1 MEPSSLN
8 RHHEGRMSE
17 PVTRQ
22 FRAGAGALLLV
33 AMAAVIAARL
43 LPTPGTTAALVLPNV
58 AVAVSGFISAGVI
71 ASANRFHRWNGH
83 RAFVFASFILGL
95 TGVAFSLLAA
105 SGRVVDTL
113 GQTNLLFLLFLPP
126 LFYALRAELL
136 DHFPRRERAE
146 FAADVLL
153 ATASLTAIIY
163 LIIVPPTAGPAAEAS
178 AALWAVLAATQVAMF
193 FSLMLWAPTREHV
206 GLALSFA
213 LGAVAASGF
222 GWEWA
227 KGSFTVAS
235 PVVTTSAALSV
246 LGLAATAAYLRR
258 DSRTQRTDRRA
269 RPPIGNGSVIVAC
282 AALVTVA
289 IMHGRDEISGSQEV
303 VMIAAL
309 GLGVTARVIMSQA
322 KITVAHRETRTALA
336 AKELA
341 LHEADQALDRVRE
354 ANETLRQ
361 SEEHLRLVFEAAV
374 DGIVELDVHD
384 IVLRANDAF
393 CSMVGLDRAVVEG
406 QPWTAL
412 AAAIDGADAGFAS
425 LPRTGTGLIQQ
436 TEGQALH
443 LESRTSEVPMDPPRR
458 ILLVRDVTAG
468 RVADQTIRS
477 LFQFLQDR
485 DEDRTRLL
493 RRTNAAIESERNRI
507 ARDLH
512 DGPVQGVSAASLSL
526 EAALLMIKA
535 GDIERGTEVLTK
547 IRKELAGEADSL
559 RALMSG
565 LRPPVLEERGLIPA
579 LRETLARFGTD
590 QGVLTTFNGALA
602 KPIPRD
608 LETLAYRVVQEALS
622 NAGKHAKAGRVN
634 VNVEADLTQLR
645 IEVEDDGT
653 GFDSARAREFLHQG
667 RVGLASMRER
677 VELASGSFVV
687 RSSLGRG
694 TTILATLPV
703 DTVPAL
709 RELAVDD
716 AR

>member
-1 MEPSSLN
+1 MN
-8 RHHEGRMSE
+8 RHHERRMSE
-17 PVTRQ
+17 PVSRRTR
-22 FRAGAGALLLV
+22 ATSGALLV
-33 AMAAVIAARL
+33 IAVAAVIAAHIV
-43 LPTPGTTAALVLPNV
+43 PTEGTAEARVLPAA
-58 AVAVSGFISAGVI
+58 AVALAGFVAAFVI
-71 ASANRFHRWNGH
+71 ASANRFHHWNGH
-83 RAFVFASFILGL
+83 RAYVFASFTLGI
-95 TGVAFSLLAA
+95 TGVGLAILA
-105 SGRVVDTL
+105 GSGRSITTL
-113 GQTNLLFLLFLPP
+113 GPTDLLFLLYLPP
-126 LFYALRAELL
+126 LFYALRAELH
-136 DHFPRRERAE
+136 DHFPPQQRVE
-146 FAADVLL
+146 FTADVLL
-153 ATASLTAIIY
+153 ITVSLASVIY
-163 LIIVPPTAGPAAEAS
+163 LVIVPPVAGATAQIS
-178 AALWAVLAATQVAMF
+178 AATWAVLAAAQVAMF
-193 FSLMLWAPTREHV
+193 SSLMFWEPSRDHIAQ
-206 GLALSFA
+206 AISFGS
-213 LGAVAASGF
+213 GAVAAAGF
-222 GWEWA
+222 GLEWI
-227 KGSFTVAS
+227 KGTFTFAP
-235 PVVTTSAALSV
+235 PVVTASAACSV
-246 LGLAATAAYLRR
+246 LGLAATAAFLRR
-258 DSRTQRTDRRA
+258 GPGAEHAARRTQ
-269 RPPIGNGSVIVAC
+269 PIISNGSVVTAF

-289 IMHGRDEISGSQEV
+289 IMQNRYQVSDAQEV
-303 VMIAAL
+303 AIIAAL
-309 GLGVTARVIMSQA
+309 GLGVTARIVMSQT
-322 KITVAHRETRTALA
+322 KITVAHRETRSALA

-374 DGIVELDVHD
+374 DGIVELDERD
-384 IVLRANDAF
+384 TILRANDAF
-393 CSMVGLDRAVVEG
+393 CGMVGLDRTSVEG

-412 AAAIDGADAGFAS
+412 AAAITGTDAGFAS
-425 LPRTGTGLIQQ
+425 LPTTGAGLI
-436 TEGQALH
+436 ERMDGQALY
-443 LESRTSEVPMDPPRR
+443 LESRSSDIPMDPPRR
-458 ILLVRDVTAG
+458 LLLVRDVTAG

-535 GDIERGTEVLTK
+535 GDLERGTEVLTK
-547 IRKELAGEADSL
+547 IRKELAEEADSL

-590 QGVLTTFNGALA
+590 HDVVTTFNGALA

-622 NAGKHAKAGRVN
+622 NAGKHAGARRIN
-634 VNVEADLTQLR
+634 VHVQADLTQLR
-645 IEVEDDGT
+645 IEIEDDGS

-703 DTVPAL
+703 EAAPAL
-709 RELAVDD
+709 RELAVDE

>member
-1 MEPSSLN
+1 
-8 RHHEGRMSE
+8 MSE

-22 FRAGAGALLLV
+22 FRATAGALLLV
-33 AMAAVIAARL
+33 AVAAVIAARVV
-43 LPTPGTTAALVLPNV
+43 PTQGTTAAKVLPSV
-58 AVAVSGFISAGVI
+58 AVGLAGFISAGVI
-71 ASANRFHRWNGH
+71 ASANHFHRWNGH

-95 TGVAFSLLAA
+95 TGVGLAFLAA
-105 SGRVVDTL
+105 SGRAIKTL
-113 GQTNLLFLLFLPP
+113 GPADLLFLLYLPP
-126 LFYALRAELL
+126 LFYALRAELR
-136 DHFPRRERAE
+136 DHFPRQERSE
-146 FAADVLL
+146 FTADVLL
-153 ATASLTAIIY
+153 ITTSLASIVY
-163 LIIVPPTAGPAAEAS
+163 LVIVPRHAGAAAQAS
-178 AALWAVLAATQVAMF
+178 AATWAVLAAAQVAMF
-193 FSLMLWAPTREHV
+193 FSLMFWEPSRDHV
-206 GLALSFA
+206 ALALSFV
-213 LGAVAASGF
+213 LGAVAAGGF
-222 GWEWA
+222 GWEWT

-235 PVVTTSAALSV
+235 PVVTISAALAV
-246 LGLAATAAYLRR
+246 IGWAVTAAFLRR
-258 DSRTQRTDRRA
+258 GNGAQHTVRLA
-269 RPPIGNGSVIVAC
+269 RPLIANGSVVTAF
-282 AALVTVA
+282 AALVTVVV
-289 IMHGRDEISGSQEV
+289 IQNRHEITAMQEV
-303 VMIAAL
+303 VIIAAL
-309 GLGVTARVIMSQA
+309 GLGVTARIIMSQT
-322 KITVAHRETRTALA
+322 KITVAHRETRAALA

-361 SEEHLRLVFEAAV
+361 SEEHLRLIFEAAV
-374 DGIVELDVHD
+374 DGIVELDARD
-384 IVLRANDAF
+384 TILRANEAF
-393 CSMVGLDRAVVEG
+393 CGMVGLDRNSVEG

-412 AAAIDGADAGFAS
+412 AAAITGADTGFTS
-425 LPRTGTGLIQQ
+425 LPNTGAGLIER
-436 TEGQALH
+436 TDGQALY
-443 LESRTSEVPMDPPRR
+443 LESRCSDVPMEPPRR
-458 ILLVRDVTAG
+458 LLLVRDVTAG

-477 LFQFLQDR
+477 LFTFLQDR

-493 RRTNAAIESERNRI
+493 RRTNAAIETERNRI

-535 GDIERGTEVLTK
+535 GDLDRGTEVLTK
-547 IRKELAGEADSL
+547 IRKELAEEADSL

-590 QGVLTTFNGALA
+590 HDVLTSFSGALA

-622 NAGKHAKAGRVN
+622 NAAKHAKAGRIN
-634 VNVEADLTQLR
+634 VNVQADLTQLR
-645 IEVEDDGT
+645 IEIEDNGT

-687 RSSLGRG
+687 RSSVGKG

-703 DTVPAL
+703 EATPAL
-709 RELAVDD
+709 RELAVDE

>member
-1 MEPSSLN
+1 
-8 RHHEGRMSE
+8 MSQ
-17 PVTRQ
+17 PVSRQ
-22 FRAGAGALLLV
+22 FRAGAGVLLIIAV
-33 AMAAVIAARL
+33 AAMIAARTV
-43 LPTPGTTAALVLPNV
+43 PASGTTASFVLPNLAVGLAGFV
-58 AVAVSGFISAGVI
+58 AAGVI
-71 ASANRFHRWNGH
+71 AGANRFHHWDGH

-95 TGVAFSLLAA
+95 TGLGLASIA
-105 SGRVVDTL
+105 GSGRTITTL
-113 GQTNLLFLLFLPP
+113 GPRDLLFLLYLPP
-126 LFYALRAELL
+126 LFYALRAELR
-136 DHFPRRERAE
+136 DHFPTEERTE
-146 FAADVLL
+146 FVADVLL
-153 ATASLTAIIY
+153 ITASLASIVY
-163 LIIVPPTAGPAAEAS
+163 LIIVPANASPAAQAS
-178 AALWAVLAATQVAMF
+178 AATWAVLAAGQVAMF
-193 FSLMLWAPTREHV
+193 VSLMFWAPTRDHV
-206 GLALSFA
+206 AHALSFSS
-213 LGAVAASGF
+213 GAVAAAGF
-222 GWEWA
+222 GMEWST
-227 KGSFTVAS
+227 GSFTVAS
-235 PVVTTSAALSV
+235 PIVSVTAACSV
-246 LGLAATAAYLRR
+246 LGLAATATFLRR
-258 DSRTQRTDRRA
+258 GAGVQRTARLA
-269 RPPIGNGSVIVAC
+269 RPIIANGSVIAAF
-282 AALVTVA
+282 AALVTVT
-289 IMHGRDEISGSQEV
+289 ITQNRREISNAQEV
-303 VMIAAL
+303 AIIAAL
-309 GLGVTARVIMSQA
+309 GLAVTARIIMSQT
-322 KITVAHRETRTALA
+322 KITIAHRETRAALA

-361 SEEHLRLVFEAAV
+361 SEEHLRLVFDAAV
-374 DGIVELDVHD
+374 DGIVELDERD
-384 IVLRANDAF
+384 TILRANEAF
-393 CSMVGLDRAVVEG
+393 CGMVGLDRTSVEG

-412 AAAIDGADAGFAS
+412 AAAINGADGGFAS
-425 LPRTGTGLIQQ
+425 LPSTGAGLISQV
-436 TEGQALH
+436 EGQALY
-443 LESRTSEVPMDPPRR
+443 LESRTSDVPMDPPRR
-458 ILLVRDVTAG
+458 LLLVRDVTAG

-535 GDIERGTEVLTK
+535 GDLERGTEVLTK
-547 IRKELAGEADSL
+547 IRKELAEEADSL

-579 LRETLARFGTD
+579 LRETLNRFGTD
-590 QGVLTTFNGALA
+590 HDVLTSFNGVLA

-634 VNVEADLTQLR
+634 VNVQADLTQLR
-645 IEVEDDGT
+645 IEVEDNGT

-687 RSSLGRG
+687 RSSLGKG

-703 DTVPAL
+703 EAAPAL
-709 RELAVDD
+709 RELAVDE